1 MPSEETVGLLAVAG
15 PLRPGPIARV
25 RSLDGLQ
32 LAATLVT
39 PDDPTARAVVLV
51 HGGAVTRDAD
61 SAAAAR
67 AHRRVRSWCE
77 YCGWASLSTSRCRI
91 EIECWNRLRSVFA
104 DDRHRAVRHRTLPRC
119 CSCRCRTGR
128 SIDRLPTPQWSDVQ
142 TVAAFVEDDG
152 SMPRRVLTVLSA
164 IGLIMIIVGLAV
176 FLRSQ
181 GVERASWWAG
191 IISMFSGTL
200 LGLGGIVVAIRSG
213 RREPG
218 EKSGKRK
225 FSVENS
231 IKGDANITGQVR
243 QVGRSISDRPG
254 EIRSR
259 EDREITVK
267 NHIGKRAT
275 VKGNVTQA
283 GISEVPGRDREL

>member
-1 MPSEETVGLLAVAG
+1 
-15 PLRPGPIARV
+15 
-25 RSLDGLQ
+25 
-32 LAATLVT
+32 
-39 PDDPTARAVVLV
+39 
-51 HGGAVTRDAD
+51 
-61 SAAAAR
+61 
-67 AHRRVRSWCE
+67 
-77 YCGWASLSTSRCRI
+77 
-91 EIECWNRLRSVFA
+91 
-104 DDRHRAVRHRTLPRC
+104 
-119 CSCRCRTGR
+119 
-128 SIDRLPTPQWSDVQ
+128 
-142 TVAAFVEDDG
+142 
-152 SMPRRVLTVLSA
+152 MPRRVLTVLSA